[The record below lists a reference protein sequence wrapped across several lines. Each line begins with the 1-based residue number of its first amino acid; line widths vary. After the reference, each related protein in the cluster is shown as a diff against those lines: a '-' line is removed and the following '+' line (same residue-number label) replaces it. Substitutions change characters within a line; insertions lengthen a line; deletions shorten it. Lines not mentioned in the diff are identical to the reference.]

1 MLKTLM
7 MTSLIAA
14 VSLSSLSL
22 TAAKADMMDHHMM
35 MKKQMMM
42 KRHMMMKHRMM
53 MKHHMM
59 MHHDM

>member
-22 TAAKADMMDHHMM
+22 TAVKADMDHHMM